1 MSVQAKGDQVSLGH
15 PELFT
20 TYGETSPFAEAY
32 RVLRINLFQ
41 DASNGQPLW
50 SLGITGAGP
59 GHGSSTTVANLG
71 LIMGEVR
78 SRVVLVDCDFL
89 KPSLH
94 RIFEIPN
101 TVGLSSVLNGEARIE
116 GALSTVD
123 GQPLLRV
130 LPAGPSVPNP
140 SALLQP
146 AALSALF
153 TRLKPEADLVIL
165 DMPSVRVVSY
175 TAFLATLVDGLLLV
189 VRSGTTTVGVDRIM
203 RRQLKGARIIGAVL
217 NRVPTDTSEVAS
229 YRDYAVYQRKR
240 QTTEHKR

>member
-1 MSVQAKGDQVSLGH
+1 MPVQAKGQQVSPGR
-15 PELFT
+15 PELIT

-41 DASNGQPLW
+41 GNSNGQPLW

-59 GHGSSTTVANLG
+59 GHGSSTTAANLG

-78 SRVVLVDCDFL
+78 SRVVLVDCDLL

-101 TVGLSSVLNGEARIE
+101 TVGLSSVLKGEARIE
-116 GALSTVD
+116 GALKTVD
-123 GQPLLRV
+123 GQSLLRV
-130 LPAGPSVPNP
+130 LPAGPSVSNP

-146 AALSALF
+146 TALDALF
-153 TRLKPEADLVIL
+153 TRLKPETDLVIL

-175 TAFLATLVDGLLLV
+175 TAFLASLVDGLLLV
-189 VRSGTTTVGVDRIM
+189 VRSGTTAVGVDRIM
-203 RRQLKGARIIGAVL
+203 QRQLKGAHIIGAVL
-217 NRVPTDTSEVAS
+217 NKVPTDTSEVAS
-229 YRDYAVYQRKR
+229 YRDYALYKRKR
-240 QTTEHKR
+240 